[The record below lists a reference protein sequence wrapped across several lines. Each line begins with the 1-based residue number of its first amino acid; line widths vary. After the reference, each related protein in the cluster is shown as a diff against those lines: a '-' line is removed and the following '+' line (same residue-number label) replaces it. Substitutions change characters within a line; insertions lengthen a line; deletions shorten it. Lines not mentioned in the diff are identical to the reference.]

1 MSKTTANP
9 LDLEALDRLEDKVKR
24 LVRVVEQLRSE
35 RARLADANEA
45 LTRELEDARSQ
56 ARVAESASAELTAL
70 RAEREQVRTRV
81 TDLLEQ
87 LDGLE
92 L

>member
-1 MSKTTANP
+1 MSKTTASP
-9 LDLEALDRLEDKVKR
+9 LDLEALDRLEEKVKR

-35 RARLADANEA
+35 RARLAAANES
-45 LTRELEDARSQ
+45 LTHELEDARSK
-56 ARVAESASAELTAL
+56 ASVAESASAERTAL
-70 RAEREQVRTRV
+70 RAAREQVRTRV